1 MENAKF
7 IFNRY
12 LNNLKPENILSVFL
26 DDGVFD
32 IRKTQNGFE
41 IVDADDIDENPT
53 EVDINNSEDLDDF
66 IDENTAWLTRKNL
79 RKITYTVLYGK
90 PIVLWNKFNPVKRGR
105 DEIDVDDISDLLS
118 KKGKISFDTKNDNY
132 KTFDLSRG
140 FINKTISDVEKEYNN
155 NKNSKFLIIF
165 SYNNML
171 RPYYSSEFGISINY
185 IILDENLKEIENYI
199 SNDDIEEMKEE
210 LRQAMKEIK
219 EKIRQEIK

>member
-53 EVDINNSEDLDDF
+53 EVDINNPEDLDDF
-66 IDENTAWLTRKNL
+66 IDENTEWLTRKNL

-90 PIVLWNKFNPVKRGR
+90 PVVLWDKFNPVKRGR

-118 KKGKISFDTKNDNY
+118 KKGKISFGSKCT
-132 KTFDLSRG
+132 L
-140 FINKTISDVEKEYNN
+140 KTIKKDID
-155 NKNSKFLIIF
+155 FLK
-165 SYNNML
+165 
-171 RPYYSSEFGISINY
+171 R
-185 IILDENLKEIENYI
+185 K
-199 SNDDIEEMKEE
+199 
-210 LRQAMKEIK
+210 
-219 EKIRQEIK
+219 

>member
-12 LNNLKPENILSVFL
+12 LNNLKPGNILSVFL

-53 EVDINNSEDLDDF
+53 EVDINNPEDLDDF
-66 IDENTAWLTRKNL
+66 IDENTEWLTRKNL

-90 PIVLWNKFNPVKRGR
+90 PVVLWDKFNPVKRGR

-118 KKGKISFDTKNDNY
+118 KKGKISFGSKCTL
-132 KTFDLSRG
+132 KTVKKD
-140 FINKTISDVEKEYNN
+140 ID
-155 NKNSKFLIIF
+155 FLK
-165 SYNNML
+165 
-171 RPYYSSEFGISINY
+171 R
-185 IILDENLKEIENYI
+185 K
-199 SNDDIEEMKEE
+199 
-210 LRQAMKEIK
+210 
-219 EKIRQEIK
+219 

>member
-1 MENAKF
+1 MKTIYVDRP
-7 IFNRY
+7 IF
-12 LNNLKPENILSVFL
+12 
-26 DDGVFD
+26 G
-32 IRKTQNGFE
+32 
-41 IVDADDIDENPT
+41 
-53 EVDINNSEDLDDF
+53 IN
-66 IDENTAWLTRKNL
+66 
-79 RKITYTVLYGK
+79 
-90 PIVLWNKFNPVKRGR
+90 
-105 DEIDVDDISDLLS
+105 

-210 LRQAMKEIK
+210 LRLGEEKRVIDSNNIK
-219 EKIRQEIK
+219 DNFRD

>member
-118 KKGKISFDTKNDNY
+118 KKGKISFGSKCT
-132 KTFDLSRG
+132 L
-140 FINKTISDVEKEYNN
+140 KTIKKDID
-155 NKNSKFLIIF
+155 FLK
-165 SYNNML
+165 
-171 RPYYSSEFGISINY
+171 R
-185 IILDENLKEIENYI
+185 K
-199 SNDDIEEMKEE
+199 
-210 LRQAMKEIK
+210 
-219 EKIRQEIK
+219 

>member
-12 LNNLKPENILSVFL
+12 LNNLKPGNILSVFL

-90 PIVLWNKFNPVKRGR
+90 PIVLWDKFNPVKRGR

-118 KKGKISFDTKNDNY
+118 KKGKISFGSKCTL
-132 KTFDLSRG
+132 KTVKKD
-140 FINKTISDVEKEYNN
+140 ID
-155 NKNSKFLIIF
+155 FL
-165 SYNNML
+165 
-171 RPYYSSEFGISINY
+171 
-185 IILDENLKEIENYI
+185 K
-199 SNDDIEEMKEE
+199 K
-210 LRQAMKEIK
+210 K
-219 EKIRQEIK
+219 